1 MKTWLF
7 TINLILQGVLVGVVF
22 LPWRQSQPSTA
33 LAAPIRQELC
43 DSNRS
48 VQVSGAAVINVVPD
62 RVLLQLGVQTNG
74 NTPESVQGANE
85 RDIQRV
91 IKAVLALGVANKDIA
106 TDYYLVYPIYDDYNS
121 LFIKG
126 YRIDNTISITLRD
139 VDLVEDVLVAAL
151 RSGANEVQDIQFY
164 TSELRVNRD
173 QARQLAMK
181 AAQEKAQLLA
191 ESAGAQMGPVLTI
204 SENTWASYYG
214 SWRGGRE
221 MAIWAQNVVQNAA
234 TSTSM
239 LSQGDDTPISLGQI
253 AVRAEVFATF
263 CIK

>member
-1 MKTWLF
+1 MKTWMSAL
-7 TINLILQGVLVGVVF
+7 NMVLLGVLGIGVF
-22 LPWRQSQPSTA
+22 AWQQPQPA
-33 LAAPIRQELC
+33 VVLAAPAGDELC
-43 DSNRS
+43 DSSRS

-62 RVLLQLGVQTNG
+62 RVLLQLGVQSNG
-74 NTPESVQGANE
+74 TTPDSVQDANE
-85 RDIQRV
+85 KEIQRV
-91 IKAVLALGVANKDIA
+91 IRAVVALGVENKDIA

-126 YRIDNTISITLRD
+126 YRIDNTISITLRNVQL
-139 VDLVEDVLVAAL
+139 VDDVLVTAL

-164 TSELRVNRD
+164 TSELRAYRD

-191 ESAGAQMGPVLTI
+191 EAAGAETQCVLTI

-221 MAIWAQNVVQNAA
+221 MAMWAQNVVQNANNG
-234 TSTSM
+234 SSGS
-239 LSQGDDTPISLGQI
+239 LSPDGDSPVSLGQI
-253 AVRAEVFATF
+253 AVRAEVIASYSL
-263 CIK
+263 K